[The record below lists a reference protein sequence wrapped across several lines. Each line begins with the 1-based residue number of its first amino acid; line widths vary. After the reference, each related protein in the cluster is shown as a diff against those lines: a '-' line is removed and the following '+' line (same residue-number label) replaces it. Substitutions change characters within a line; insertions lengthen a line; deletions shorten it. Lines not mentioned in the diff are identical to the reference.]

1 MAKNN
6 KIKNLPVLSG
16 DVTLSNYLNEI
27 KKFPMLSAEKEY
39 TLATRLNVHGDT
51 EAAHQLVTSHLRL
64 VAKLAMGYKGYGLP
78 ITDII
83 SEGNVGLMQAVQK
96 FDPEKGFRLAT
107 YALWWV
113 KAAMQE
119 YILRSWSLV
128 KIGTT
133 AVQKK
138 LFFNLRK
145 AKNQIQAYE
154 DGDLNPENLE
164 KISKQLNVPE
174 KEVVNMNRRMAGAD
188 PSLNAKV
195 SSDDGTLTEWQD
207 WLVEESPNQEEEF
220 AEQEEDGIRKE
231 LISESLKVLNEREL
245 DIIQTRR
252 LEETPTTLEEL
263 SEKYDISR
271 ERVRQI
277 EVRALEKIKEEIE
290 NLMQEKNIVDI

>member
-1 MAKNN
+1 MAKSK
-6 KIKNLPVLSG
+6 KINNLPALAG

-27 KKFPMLSAEKEY
+27 KKFPMLSAEEEY
-39 TLATRLNVHGDT
+39 TLANRLTIHGDT
-51 EAAHQLVTSHLRL
+51 DAAHQLVTSHLRL

-138 LFFNLRK
+138 LFFNLRR

-174 KEVVNMNRRMAGAD
+174 KEVVNMNRRLSGAD
-188 PSLNAKV
+188 PSLNAKI
-195 SSDDGTLTEWQD
+195 SSDDGSQTEWQD
-207 WLVEESPNQEEEF
+207 WIEADQPNQEEEY
-220 AEQEEDGIRKE
+220 AEKEEDTIRKE
-231 LISESLKVLNEREL
+231 LISEALNILNEREL
-245 DIIQTRR
+245 DIVQTRR
-252 LEETPTTLEEL
+252 LSEETATLEEL

-277 EVRALEKIKEEIE
+277 EVRALEKIKEEIQT
-290 NLMQEKNIVDI
+290 LMQDKNIIDI

>member
-1 MAKNN
+1 MAKNK
-6 KIKNLPVLSG
+6 KISNLPVLSG

-27 KKFPMLSAEKEY
+27 KKFPMLSAEEEY
-39 TLATRLNVHGDT
+39 TLATRLRLHGDT
-51 EAAHQLVTSHLRL
+51 DAAHQLVTSHLRL

-78 ITDII
+78 ITDIM

-138 LFFNLRK
+138 LFFNLRR

-174 KEVVNMNRRMAGAD
+174 KEVVNMNRRLSGAD
-188 PSLNAKV
+188 PSLNAKI
-195 SSDDGTLTEWQD
+195 SSDDGSQTEWQD
-207 WLVEESPNQEEEF
+207 WIEADTPNQEEEY
-220 AEQEEDGIRKE
+220 AEKEEDSIRKD
-231 LISESLKVLNEREL
+231 LISESLSVLNEREL
-245 DIIQTRR
+245 DIVQTRR
-252 LEETPTTLEEL
+252 LSEETTTLEEL

-277 EVRALEKIKEEIE
+277 EVRALEKIKEEIQK
-290 NLMQEKNIVDI
+290 LMKDKNIIDI